1 MIQQLLTPYKGR
13 EDLTIDDLVHLAAE
27 VLPQIVARQWRHKVT
42 EVPDA
47 RTIRYYIQEGLVDRP
62 GGSAG
67 PAALYGYRHL
77 LQIVAIKALQS
88 EFVPIREIKKAIR
101 SLSVDEL
108 EGRLEKWATRRP
120 LEGQARS
127 WAPAWQMMV
136 KEPSAGYAG
145 IPEGEPEQ
153 PAGAA
158 RRFLLGLRRGGSDPS
173 ADRQAAGPQT
183 RQAPASRA
191 QAQPLPPPAAML
203 ATPAEK
209 GAGPELGMGEDAGSS
224 DPIPTGW
231 HRFELFP
238 GIELHVREGTEVP
251 DSPSFFSVLASRLRV
266 ILEHLRKASS
276 R

>member
-1 MIQQLLTPYKGR
+1 MLGPCKGR

-67 PAALYGYRHL
+67 PAALYGYQHL

-88 EFVPIREIKKAIR
+88 EFVPIREIKKVIG
-101 SLSVDEL
+101 SLSVEEL

-120 LEGQARS
+120 LEGQAKS

-136 KEPSAGYAG
+136 KEPSAAYSGT
-145 IPEGEPEQ
+145 PDGEPD
-153 PAGAA
+153 PPVGAA

-173 ADRQAAGPQT
+173 ADRQTAGPQS
-183 RQAPASRA
+183 RQAHSTRA
-191 QAQPLPPPAAML
+191 QAQPPPPPAAML
-203 ATPAEK
+203 ATPAEE
-209 GAGPELGMGEDAGSS
+209 GMGLELGMGEGAGSS

-231 HRFELFP
+231 HRFELFS